1 MSRKGKTILLAAG
14 GALVLCVV
22 CLLLF
27 GRYKPDGLA
36 DHTLQGNTEQTAR
49 LWGPERQGIVL
60 FSEDSGRALA
70 PGQALTGEVT
80 LPEAGEYLLYVRYR
94 IPEQAFSELTFQVD
108 LGAQTASGALPA
120 VWSEKG
126 TARPLDR
133 YGDELNAQ
141 AEMAAYPVTGAM
153 LQKNDVGA
161 RGLRLSLEAGTQAY
175 SLSCDRAVELYG
187 VRLVPAAQSQ
197 TGALETAL
205 SGEGSALVSLEAENY
220 AMKSNSYIRGKNVK
234 NAALSPYNTYQEKI
248 NVIDA
253 QSWSTVGQRI
263 LWVAQV
269 DTAGWYRIGFRYS
282 QYSDANKHS
291 YRTLEIDGQPVT
303 ASPVAFPGTGMNSYQ
318 NLTVQ
323 ENGQDLWVYLTAGQH
338 AIAMEAVM
346 DPLMDSYEELVALMN
361 EINAICMDLRKLT
374 AGNQDPNRTWD
385 MDQYLPE
392 VPGRLQACKDR
403 IEALYGALRAVEGRE
418 PAYANRL
425 LYGAQQIENL
435 LEDKRLIPNKAGMLS
450 EGDGS
455 VNSALGEILEKLV
468 QQPLSLDRI
477 YLYQNVSLPAS
488 RCNPLVH
495 VTEGAKRLAET
506 YLPGAG
512 GADYTADG
520 GDSDELQVWVNMSV
534 SYAEVLQQLV
544 DEQYN
549 AQHGT
554 RIEIALMPNDQKLI
568 LSNAAGKSPDV
579 VLGVS
584 FFTPYELAI
593 RGAAKNLLEYEDFAS
608 FYASQYNVA
617 GLTPLA
623 YDGGIYGA
631 VDSLNFQILFYRKDI
646 LDSLGLSVPQTWTDV
661 QNMMPELL
669 RYSMNFYSSLAS
681 GSSFKTF
688 NMTGPFMYQNGAS
701 FYAADGSH
709 VAFNEEQ
716 GQKALQ
722 QMTDLFRV
730 YSLTSNVANFF
741 NSFRYGETPLGVGNF
756 STYVQLSTAAPEL
769 EGRWGVALVPGTRQ
783 PDGSIDYCQA
793 ADSTASMIFKNTDQ
807 PEESWEFLKWWLSS
821 GTQAEFSNRME
832 SAYGSA
838 YRWNTANLKA
848 FDSLPYDPE
857 DKAVILEQLSYQR
870 ETLRHPAGYMVERE
884 VSNIWNQVV
893 VNGKGLTESIDRA
906 AIASDREI
914 IRKLQE
920 FGFMDENGKLI
931 KPYTTED
938 ILSWMGLGE
947 EETAHETQ

>member
-1 MSRKGKTILLAAG
+1 MSRKRRTIWLAVGAALLLF
-14 GALVLCVV
+14 AL

-27 GRYKPDGLA
+27 GRYAPDGLA
-36 DHTLQGNTEQTAR
+36 DCAVQGNTEEIAQM
-49 LWGPERQGIVL
+49 WGAEQEGLAL
-60 FSEDSGRALA
+60 FESSTGYTLDA
-70 PGQALTGEVT
+70 GEVLSGSFM
-80 LPEAGEYLLYVRYR
+80 LPKAGEYTLCIRYR
-94 IPEQAFSELTFQVD
+94 VPEQHFAELGFQVVLD
-108 LGAQTASGALPA
+108 GQTLSAALPSI
-120 VWSEKG
+120 WSEQG
-126 TARPLDR
+126 VTRPLDR
-133 YGDELNAQ
+133 YGDEMNIQAQ
-141 AEMAAYPVTGAM
+141 VTAYPVNGVLIQKDDVAAGA
-153 LQKNDVGA
+153 LC
-161 RGLRLSLEAGTQAY
+161 LSLEAGEEEF
-175 SLSCDRAVELYG
+175 SLSCDTEVVLYDVELVEKTQEVTG
-187 VRLVPAAQSQ
+187 SLQ
-197 TGALETAL
+197 TAST
-205 SGEGSALVSLEAENY
+205 GEGSLLLCVEAENL
-220 AMKSNSYIRGKNVK
+220 AMKSTSYIRGKNVK
-234 NAALSPYNTYQEKI
+234 NAALSPYDTYQEKI

-253 QSWSTVGQRI
+253 QSWSTVGQKI

-269 DTAGWYRIGFRYS
+269 EQDGWYRIGFRYS
-282 QYSDANKHS
+282 QYSEANKHS

-303 ASPVAFPGTGMNSYQ
+303 SAPLAFPSTGMNSYK
-318 NLTVQ
+318 NFTVQ
-323 ENGQDLWVYLTAGQH
+323 ENGQDVWIYLTAGQH

-346 DPLMDSYEELVALMN
+346 DPLMDSYQELVDLMN
-361 EINAICMDLRKLT
+361 EINSICMDLRKLT
-374 AGNQDPNRTWD
+374 AGNQDSNRTWD

-392 VPGRLQACKDR
+392 VPGRLLACQER
-403 IEALYGALRAVEGRE
+403 IEELYAALGAVEGTD

-425 LYGAQQIENL
+425 LYAAQQIENL
-435 LEDKRLIPNKAGMLS
+435 LEDKRLIPNKAGILS

-477 YLYQNVSLPAS
+477 YLYQNTELPAS
-488 RCNPLVH
+488 GCNLFVH
-495 VTEGAKRLAET
+495 VAEGVKRLAAT

-520 GDSDELQVWVNMSV
+520 EDSGELQVWVNMSV

-554 RIEIALMPNDQKLI
+554 SIEIALMPNDQKLI

-584 FFTPYELAI
+584 FYTPYELAI

-646 LDSLGLSVPQTWTDV
+646 LDSLGLEVPKTWTDV

-681 GSSFKTF
+681 SSSFKTF

-701 FYAADGSH
+701 FYAADGSQ
-709 VAFNEEQ
+709 VAFNDEQ
-716 GQKALQ
+716 GQQALQ
-722 QMTDLFRV
+722 QMTELFRV
-730 YSLTSNVANFF
+730 YSLTSSVANFF

-756 STYVQLSTAAPEL
+756 STYVQLTTAAPEL
-769 EGRWGVALVPGTRQ
+769 EGLWGVALVPGTMQ
-783 PDGSIDYCQA
+783 ADGTIDYCQA
-793 ADSTASMIFKNTDQ
+793 ADSTASMIFENTDQ

-821 GTQAEFSNRME
+821 STQAEFSNRME

-838 YRWNTANLKA
+838 YRWNTANLQA
-848 FDSLPYDPE
+848 FDSLPYDSA
-857 DKAVILEQLSYQR
+857 DKAVILEQLSYQE
-870 ETLRHPAGYMVERE
+870 ETVRHPAGYMVERE

-906 AIASDREI
+906 AIASNREI

-920 FGFMDENGKLI
+920 FGFMDENGEMI

-938 ILSWMGLGE
+938 VRSWMGLGE
-947 EETAHETQ
+947 EETNHETA

>member
-1 MSRKGKTILLAAG
+1 MSRKGKTIWLAVGA
-14 GALVLCVV
+14 ALVLFAL

-27 GRYKPDGLA
+27 GRYTPDGLA
-36 DHTLQGNTEQTAR
+36 DHAVQGNTEQTAR
-49 LWGPERQGIVL
+49 LWGAEQEGLSL
-60 FSEDSGRALA
+60 FESATGRTLAAGETLSGAF
-70 PGQALTGEVT
+70 T
-80 LPEAGEYLLYVRYR
+80 LPKAGEYSLYVRYR
-94 IPEQAFSELTFQVD
+94 VQEQRFSKLSFQVE
-108 LGAQTASGALPA
+108 LGGQTQSAALSA
-120 VWSEKG
+120 IWSEQG
-126 TARPLDR
+126 GSRPLDR

-141 AEMAAYPVTGAM
+141 AQIAAYPVSGVMLRKDDVAAGA
-153 LQKNDVGA
+153 LC
-161 RGLRLSLEAGTQAY
+161 LSLEAGEQKF
-175 SLSCDRAVELYG
+175 SLSCDAGLVLYEVQLVEKTDKPTGSL
-187 VRLVPAAQSQ
+187 Q
-197 TGALETAL
+197 TAS
-205 SGEGSALVSLEAENY
+205 SGEGTALLCVEAENF

-269 DTAGWYRIGFRYS
+269 NQDGWYRIGFRYS
-282 QYSDANKHS
+282 QYSEANKHS
-291 YRTLEIDGQPVT
+291 YRRLEIDGQPVT
-303 ASPVAFPGTGMNSYQ
+303 AEPLAFPATGMNSYQ
-318 NLTVQ
+318 NFTVQ
-323 ENGQDLWVYLTAGQH
+323 ENGQELWVYLTAGQH
-338 AIAMEAVM
+338 SIAMEAVM
-346 DPLMDSYEELVALMN
+346 DPLMDSYQELVALMN
-361 EINAICMDLRKLT
+361 EINSICMDLRKLT

-392 VPGRLQACKDR
+392 VPGRLLACKER
-403 IEALYGALRAVEGRE
+403 IEALYTALGAVEGTD

-425 LYGAQQIENL
+425 LYAAQQIENL
-435 LEDKRLIPNKAGMLS
+435 LKDKRLIPNKAGILS

-468 QQPLSLDRI
+468 RQPLSLDRI
-477 YLYQNVSLPAS
+477 YFYQNTELPAS
-488 RCNPLVH
+488 SCNPFVH
-495 VTEGAKRLAET
+495 VAEGAKRLAET

-520 GDSDELQVWVNMSV
+520 EDHGELQVWVNMSV

-646 LDSLGLSVPQTWTDV
+646 LDSLGLEVPKTWTDV

-701 FYAADGSH
+701 FYAPDGSH
-709 VAFNEEQ
+709 VAFNDEQ
-716 GQKALQ
+716 GQAAIG

-769 EGRWGVALVPGTRQ
+769 EGRWGVALVPGTMRS
-783 PDGSIDYCQA
+783 DGTIDYCQA

-821 GTQAEFSNRME
+821 QTQAEFSNRME

-848 FDSLPYDPE
+848 FDSLPYDPA
-857 DKAVILEQLSYQR
+857 DKAVILEQLSYQK

-884 VSNIWNQVV
+884 ISNIWNQVV

-920 FGFMDENGKLI
+920 FGFMDENGNMI

-947 EETAHETQ
+947 EETAHETD

>member
-1 MSRKGKTILLAAG
+1 MSRKRRTILWAVGA
-14 GALVLCVV
+14 ALVLFAL

-36 DHTLQGNTEQTAR
+36 DCAVQGNTEQTAR
-49 LWGPERQGIVL
+49 LWGAEQEGLSL
-60 FSEDSGRALA
+60 FDSATGHTLA
-70 PGQALTGEVT
+70 AGETLSGSFT
-80 LPEAGEYLLYVRYR
+80 LPKAGEYSLYVRYR
-94 IPEQAFSELTFQVD
+94 VQEQRFSELSFQVE
-108 LGAQTASGALPA
+108 LGGETVSAALSA
-120 VWSEKG
+120 IWSEQG
-126 TARPLDR
+126 ISRPLDR

-141 AEMAAYPVTGAM
+141 AQIAAYPVRGVM
-153 LQKNDVGA
+153 LRKDDVGA
-161 RGLRLSLEAGTQAY
+161 GALCLPLEAGEQEF
-175 SLSCDRAVELYG
+175 SLSCDAEVVLYEVQLVEKTEKQPGSL
-187 VRLVPAAQSQ
+187 Q
-197 TGALETAL
+197 TAL
-205 SGEGSALVSLEAENY
+205 SGEGTALLCVEAENF

-269 DTAGWYRIGFRYS
+269 DQAGWYRIGFRYS
-282 QYSDANKHS
+282 QYSEANKHS

-303 ASPVAFPGTGMNSYQ
+303 AAPLAFPGTGMNSYQ
-318 NLTVQ
+318 NFTVQ
-323 ENGQDLWVYLTAGQH
+323 ENGQDLWVYLSAGQH

-346 DPLMDSYEELVALMN
+346 DPLMDSYQELVELMN
-361 EINAICMDLRKLT
+361 EINSICMDLRKLT

-392 VPGRLQACKDR
+392 VPGRLLTCKER
-403 IEALYGALRAVEGRE
+403 IETLYTALGNVEGTD

-425 LYGAQQIENL
+425 LYAAQQIENL
-435 LEDKRLIPNKAGMLS
+435 LEDQRLIPNKAGILS

-468 QQPLSLDRI
+468 RQPLSLDRI
-477 YLYQNVSLPAS
+477 YLYQNTELPAS
-488 RCNPLVH
+488 SCNPFVH
-495 VTEGAKRLAET
+495 VAEGAKRLAET

-520 GDSDELQVWVNMSV
+520 TDSGELQVWVNMSV

-554 RIEIALMPNDQKLI
+554 HIEIALMPNDQKLI

-646 LDSLGLSVPQTWTDV
+646 LDSLGLEVPKTWTDV

-701 FYAADGSH
+701 FYAPDGSH
-709 VAFNEEQ
+709 VAFNDEQ
-716 GQKALQ
+716 GQAAIG

-769 EGRWGVALVPGTRQ
+769 EGRWGVALVPGTMQ

-821 GTQAEFSNRME
+821 STQAEFSNRME

-848 FDSLPYDPE
+848 FDSLPYDPA
-857 DKAVILEQLSYQR
+857 DKAVILEQLSYQK

-884 VSNIWNQVV
+884 ISNIWNQVV

-920 FGFMDENGKLI
+920 FGFMDENGNMV

-947 EETAHETQ
+947 EETAHETD

>member
-1 MSRKGKTILLAAG
+1 MSRKRRTILLAV
-14 GALVLCVV
+14 GATLVLFAL

-27 GRYKPDGLA
+27 GRYTPDGFA
-36 DHTLQGNTEQTAR
+36 DHAVQGNTEQTAR
-49 LWGPERQGIVL
+49 LWGVEQEGVSL
-60 FSEDSGRALA
+60 FESFSGHTLA
-70 PGQALTGEVT
+70 AGETLSGTIT
-80 LPEAGEYLLYVRYR
+80 LPKAGEYSLYVRYCVR
-94 IPEQAFSELTFQVD
+94 EQNFSELSFHVD
-108 LGAQTASGALPA
+108 LGSEKVSAALPA

-126 TARPLDR
+126 SERPLDR

-141 AEMAAYPVTGAM
+141 AEIAAYPVTGEM
-153 LQKNDVGA
+153 LRKNDVGA
-161 RGLRLSLEAGTQAY
+161 RTLYLPLEAGDQEF
-175 SLSCDRAVELYG
+175 SLSCDAEVVLYG
-187 VRLVPAAQSQ
+187 VWLVERTHGSSGILQIAS
-197 TGALETAL
+197 
-205 SGEGSALVSLEAENY
+205 SGEGSELVCVEAENF

-234 NAALSPYNTYQEKI
+234 NAALSPYDTYQEKI

-269 DTAGWYRIGFRYS
+269 DEAGWYRIGFRYS
-282 QYSDANKHS
+282 QYSEANKHS
-291 YRTLEIDGQPVT
+291 YRSLEIDGEPVT
-303 ASPVAFPGTGMNSYQ
+303 AAPLAFPSTSMNSYK
-318 NLTVQ
+318 NFTVQ

-338 AIAMEAVM
+338 SITMEAVM
-346 DPLMDSYEELVALMN
+346 DPLMDSYQELVELMN
-361 EINAICMDLRKLT
+361 EINSICMDLRKLT

-385 MDQYLPE
+385 MDQYLPQ
-392 VPGRLQACKDR
+392 VPDKLLTCKER
-403 IEALYGALRAVEGRE
+403 IEDLYTALGDVEGTE

-425 LYGAQQIENL
+425 LYAAQQIENL
-435 LEDKRLIPNKAGMLS
+435 LKDKRLIPNKAGILS

-468 QQPLSLDRI
+468 RQPLSLDRI
-477 YLYQNVSLPAS
+477 YLYQNAELPAS
-488 RCNPLVH
+488 SCNPIVN

-520 GDSDELQVWVNMSV
+520 EDSGELQVWVNMSV
-534 SYAEVLQQLV
+534 SYAEVLQQMV

-554 RIEIALMPNDQKLI
+554 QIEIALMPNDQKLI

-631 VDSLNFQILFYRKDI
+631 VDSINFQILFYRKDI
-646 LDSLGLSVPQTWTDV
+646 LDSLGLSVPKTWTDV

-709 VAFNEEQ
+709 VEFNDEQ

-730 YSLTSNVANFF
+730 YSLTSSVANFF

-769 EGRWGVALVPGTRQ
+769 EGRWGVALVPGTMRS
-783 PDGSIDYCQA
+783 DGSIDYCQA
-793 ADSTASMIFKNTDQ
+793 ADSTASMIFQNTDQ

-821 GTQAEFSNRME
+821 QTQAEFSNRME
-832 SAYGSA
+832 SAYGSS

-848 FDSLPYDPE
+848 FDSLPYDPA
-857 DKAVILEQLSYQR
+857 DKAVILEQLSYQK
-870 ETLRHPAGYMVERE
+870 ETVRHPAGYMVERE
-884 VSNIWNQVV
+884 TSNIWNQVV

-920 FGFMDENGKLI
+920 FGFMDENGNMV

-938 ILSWMGLGE
+938 VLSWMGLGE
-947 EETAHETQ
+947 EETNRETD